1 MLAKFSVKKPLTV
14 LVAVILVL
22 ILGFVSFTSMT
33 PDLLPNMDFPMA
45 VLMTTYPGA
54 SPEEVEATLTKPLE
68 QSMATLENISTVTS
82 SSSENYSILFLEFND
97 NANMDSISV
106 DIREKISLIEGA
118 WPESVGTPY
127 LMKINPNILPVM
139 IAAVDLDGA
148 DTTELTSFLNDTL
161 MNKLEGVAGVA
172 SISASGTVEKQINVL
187 LSQRKIDAVNE
198 KMQAALNDKFDKAD
212 AELADAKAELESGKQ
227 ELQNGHET
235 LREEM
240 GKAESEIYSGKTQL
254 ETADMAIDAVLE
266 QADEQLPELKSQK
279 KKMDQLI
286 ATLDQLEA
294 AQAAFDE
301 QIAAI
306 EAREDWTQE
315 QKDTAIAQITSSVEY
330 HQVQIALEQID
341 SALDEMGLDRQ
352 TVRTTAA
359 ALDQSITG
367 MEDAMVYLE
376 DTQEELSDGKITLE
390 DAISQMNEKKAGAEW
405 EIYSAL
411 VKILVGETS
420 LDSAQQQ
427 LDDARLEAEKTDMG
441 DTLTMD
447 MVSKILTAQNFSMP
461 AGYITESG
469 VDYLVRVGDNVSD
482 LD

>member
-54 SPEEVEATLTKPLE
+54 SPEEVETTVTKPLE
-68 QSMATLENISTVTS
+68 QSMATLENINAVTS
-82 SSSENYSILFLEFND
+82 SSGENYSILFLEFND
-97 NANMDSISV
+97 SVNMDAISV

-148 DTTELTSFLNDTL
+148 DVTELTSFLNDTL
-161 MNKLEGVAGVA
+161 INKLEGVAGVA
-172 SISASGTVEKQINVL
+172 SISTSGAIEKQMNVL
-187 LSQRKIDAVNE
+187 LSQEKIDAVNE
-198 KMQAALNDKFDKAD
+198 KMQAALADQFDKAD
-212 AELADAKAELESGKQ
+212 AELADAKAELENGKQ

-240 GKAESEIYSGKTQL
+240 GKAEGEIYSGKAQL
-254 ETADMAIDAVLE
+254 DAADAAISAALE
-266 QADEQLPELKSQK
+266 QADEQLPELKSQS

-306 EAREDWTQE
+306 EAR
-315 QKDTAIAQITSSVEY
+315 
-330 HQVQIALEQID
+330 
-341 SALDEMGLDRQ
+341 G
-352 TVRTTAA
+352 
-359 ALDQSITG
+359 G
-367 MEDAMVYLE
+367 
-376 DTQEELSDGKITLE
+376 SDPGTEGRRYRADHLQRGIPP
-390 DAISQMNEKKAGAEW
+390 SPNCAG
-405 EIYSAL
+405 
-411 VKILVGETS
+411 
-420 LDSAQQQ
+420 
-427 LDDARLEAEKTDMG
+427 
-441 DTLTMD
+441 
-447 MVSKILTAQNFSMP
+447 
-461 AGYITESG
+461 
-469 VDYLVRVGDNVSD
+469 SD
-482 LD
+482 